1 MSNSLDN
8 DQLEAALLNA
18 NKRIDSLDDLL
29 FDTNQVVKKL
39 LADLWATNRRINKLE
54 HPIPDLPTVK

>member
-8 DQLEAALLNA
+8 DQLEVALLNA

-29 FDTNQVVKKL
+29 FDANQVVKQL
-39 LADLWATNRRINKLE
+39 IADLSAMNRRINKLE

>member
-8 DQLEAALLNA
+8 DQLEVALLNA

-29 FDTNQVVKKL
+29 FDARKAIDQL
-39 LADLWATNRRINKLE
+39 LADLRATNRRINKLE
-54 HPIPDLPTVK
+54 NPIPDLPTVK